1 MTVARAAALVSV
13 VVGVTIGSIINSDR
27 AKAPQPGPDQV
38 IAADFHVHTFF
49 GDGAL
54 APWEV
59 VAEARRRGLDVIAL
73 TNHNQMIT
81 ARIAAQTVGGGST
94 PILLKG
100 EEITAPDYHLVAIGI
115 DRTIDWKQSA
125 ADAIAAVHAQGG
137 VAIAAHPGRRFDAYD
152 KRAMASLDGIE
163 VAIPAFSG
171 NPRATAQLLEFQ
183 RRVRAYNPRVA
194 TIGSSDFHHRRPLGF
209 CRTYLVVN
217 ARTEQAVLDAIRQ
230 GRTVAYDGEGRAF
243 GDPALVQIV
252 ERHRA
257 SVPAPSRTHR
267 MVSTLSVVMT
277 LVGLLG
283 VVMLA

>member
-13 VVGVTIGSIINSDR
+13 VVGVTVGSIINSDGP
-27 AKAPQPGPDQV
+27 KAPQQGADQV

-59 VAEARRRGLDVIAL
+59 AAEAQRRGLDVIAV
-73 TNHNQMIT
+73 TNHNQMIA
-81 ARIAAQTVGGGST
+81 ARIGAQTVGSGS
-94 PILLKG
+94 PLILLQG
-100 EEITAPDYHLVAIGI
+100 EEITAPNYHLVAIGI
-115 DRTIDWKQSA
+115 ERPIDWKQSA

-152 KRAMASLDGIE
+152 ERAMASLDGTE

-171 NPRATAQLLEFQ
+171 NPRTTAQLLEFQ

-243 GDPALVQIV
+243 GDPALVRIV
-252 ERHRA
+252 ERYRVTEA
-257 SVPAPSRTHR
+257 VPSRTHR
-267 MVSTLSVVMT
+267 IVNALSVAIT
-277 LVGLLG
+277 LIGLLG
-283 VVMLA
+283 FVMLA